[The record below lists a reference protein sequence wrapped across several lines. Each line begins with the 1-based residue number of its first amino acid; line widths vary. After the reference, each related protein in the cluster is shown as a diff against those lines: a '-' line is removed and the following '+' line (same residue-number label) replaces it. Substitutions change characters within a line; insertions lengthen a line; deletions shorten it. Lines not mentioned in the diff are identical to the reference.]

1 MSDDCADS
9 IALTSWLFHRQEVE
23 FLAFRRRI
31 FEANTMCK
39 QQVGWVF
46 VVAV

>member
-1 MSDDCADS
+1 MTVLTC
-9 IALTSWLFHRQEVE
+9 IALTPWLFHRQEVE

-39 QQVGWVF
+39 QQLACFVF
-46 VVAV
+46 VAV